1 MPLGKLIETCSIEV
15 IKKIELMEK
24 EGEDITNF
32 GGKLIFP
39 CFNHSNKKIRI
50 SEQEARV
57 LFIQEIE
64 KFNNPNL
71 YYSVETPTKGKYNFT
86 STLNKSTSGSLDMC
100 LLQSMQSKSGKTLDR
115 ILNIEF
121 KAHNP
126 KGFDNDFEKLFHEPS
141 DGLFFHLLGSVG
153 NSTLTSVLGKYQ
165 TAMNIKKHL
174 FKDLGTKKV
183 HFIIASMSPVFL
195 LYTCLSLAD
204 LNTPDFFDIDYT
216 TKAKKITFTN
226 LYNWK
231 QLY

>member
-1 MPLGKLIETCSIEV
+1 
-15 IKKIELMEK
+15 
-24 EGEDITNF
+24 
-32 GGKLIFP
+32 
-39 CFNHSNKKIRI
+39 
-50 SEQEARV
+50 
-57 LFIQEIE
+57 
-64 KFNNPNL
+64 
-71 YYSVETPTKGKYNFT
+71 
-86 STLNKSTSGSLDMC
+86 MC
-100 LLQSMQSKSGKTLDR
+100 LLQSKNGKTLDR

-153 NSTLTSVLGKYQ
+153 NGTLISNNRKKGVLIKYQ

-174 FKDLGTKKV
+174 FQGVGTKKV

-195 LYTCLSLAD
+195 LYTCLSLVD
-204 LNTPDFFDIDYT
+204 LNTPDFFDIDYA
-216 TKAKKITFTN
+216 TKAKIITFTN